1 MNRTRHNEADSIS
14 ASETATLVRLAHT
27 GDVEAFARLAAAHQ
41 AHLSRFCRRLLG
53 DATAGEDLS
62 QECLLQAQQSI
73 GRLGEPFRFG
83 PWLLGIAA
91 NLAKKAWRS
100 EARRSQSLEMLMAE
114 YPNVP
119 WDESLASIPSP
130 EQLSQEA
137 EERRLLLDAIGTLP
151 ESLSRVVVL
160 HYLDGLNYAE
170 VAGVLDVPVSTV
182 KGRLFESRAR
192 LRREL
197 TGNGVYEG
205 TTRQPRN
212 RQAGGS
218 GMKLLSNGKHIR
230 IEIDVDGVL
239 SEAFRFVTAPWPR
252 AEPADVLEDLKSPSN
267 RFVSVQVLEQMVL
280 DGVKQRKHVA
290 DFLSYMVDE
299 YRLTSWTK
307 DPTPDRTDR
316 TLASFTRGQEQVS
329 SRK

>member
-1 MNRTRHNEADSIS
+1 M
-14 ASETATLVRLAHT
+14 
-27 GDVEAFARLAAAHQ
+27 
-41 AHLSRFCRRLLG
+41 G
-53 DATAGEDLS
+53 DAIAGEDLS

-73 GRLGEPFRFG
+73 GRLGEPYRFG
-83 PWLLGIAA
+83 PWLLAIAA
-91 NLAKKAWRS
+91 NLAKKVWRS
-100 EARRSQSLEMLMAE
+100 EARRMQSLDALMAE

-137 EERRLLLDAIGTLP
+137 EERRLLLEAIGTLP

-170 VAGVLDVPVSTV
+170 VAGVLHVPVSTV

-197 TGNGVYEG
+197 THNGVHEA
-205 TTRQPRN
+205 TTGQLRKHKS
-212 RQAGGS
+212 GGS
-218 GMKLLSNGKHIR
+218 RMKLLSNGKHIH

-239 SEAFRFVTAPWPR
+239 GEAFRFVTAPWPR
-252 AEPADVLEDLKSPSN
+252 AQPADVLEDLKSPSN

-299 YRLTSWTK
+299 YKLTSSTEAPK
-307 DPTPDRTDR
+307 PRRIDPTLAPFTRRLDDLR
-316 TLASFTRGQEQVS
+316 TLG
-329 SRK
+329 